1 MSKQTK
7 KPLLELREVSVVYRS
22 RGQPDVQAVNAASLT
37 LQRGQSLGIV
47 GESGCG
53 KTSLARA
60 IMGLQ
65 PPHQGTLLFEGKNL
79 ADFSFAEHAQ
89 YRRRVQ
95 MIFQDAAGSLNPRM
109 TTRQTL
115 TEVLKVHQMCAAGE
129 LNTRINSLLE
139 RVALPIEL
147 LDVYPRE
154 MSGGQCQ
161 RVSIARCL
169 ALEPELIIA
178 DEPVSALDVSV
189 QARILNLLRALQQ
202 ELELAMILIAH
213 DLAVVRHIC
222 DNVVVMYR
230 GDFVESGVTLDVLEN
245 PRHAYTGT
253 LLSAVPDVRRGLLAR
268 EKSCGKWNVGCGM

>member
-1 MSKQTK
+1 MSKQRKT
-7 KPLLELREVSVVYRS
+7 PVLELKDVSVVYKS
-22 RGQPDVQAVNAASLT
+22 RGQPEVRAVNAASFT
-37 LQRGQSLGIV
+37 LRRGQSIGIV

-53 KTSLARA
+53 KTTLART
-60 IMGLQ
+60 IMGLKRA
-65 PPHQGTLLFEGKNL
+65 HGGTLLFEGDNL
-79 ADFSFAEHAQ
+79 ADFSFAEHLQ

-109 TTRQTL
+109 TARQTL
-115 TEVLKVHQMCAAGE
+115 TEVLKVHKMCKPEE
-129 LNTRINSLLE
+129 LEARISSLLD
-139 RVALPIEL
+139 RVALPSKL

-189 QARILNLLRALQQ
+189 QARILNLLRKLQK
-202 ELELAMILIAH
+202 ELNLAMILISH

-222 DNVVVMYR
+222 DNVVVMYN
-230 GDFVESGVTLDVLEN
+230 GDFVESGATLDILEN
-245 PRHAYTGT
+245 PQHPYTKT
-253 LLSAVPDVRRGLLAR
+253 LLSAVPDVKRGLAAR
-268 EKSCGKWNVGCGM
+268 ERVINAE